1 MTDATNN
8 LKKVSWQS
16 ENCLSCKWFS
26 PSDPINADI
35 LTNGKCLHPELQK
48 FNLIIS
54 GRDWCNL
61 FEEIFPRTN
70 RSNSRKSAGERR
82 RIIIIHLN

>member
-8 LKKVSWQS
+8 FKRVSWQY

-26 PSDPINADI
+26 PSDPINADF
-35 LTNGKCLHPELQK
+35 LTNGRCVHPELRK

-54 GRDWCNL
+54 GRDWYNL
-61 FEEIFPRTN
+61 FEEI
-70 RSNSRKSAGERR
+70 SQEQIDQMQEKAMEKEG
-82 RIIIIHLN
+82 